1 MGGINELKAIFL
13 KFQIAPKAGSPKL
26 ATLFPLLF
34 NLRLK
39 RLIFKI
45 ASLIKHF
52 FLCSKIPSA
61 FINAR
66 QSFNII
72 K

>member
-13 KFQIAPKAGSPKL
+13 KFQLAPKAGSPKL
-26 ATLFPLLF
+26 ATLFPLF

-52 FLCSKIPSA
+52 FCVQKFL
-61 FINAR
+61 
-66 QSFNII
+66 QHL
-72 K
+72 